1 MEIIEKINL
10 VKDMVA
16 IEVDLT
22 ETDKKIYFIFLDLLK
37 EMQKDTI
44 CPYCQRV
51 IKN

>member
-10 VKDMVA
+10 VKDMIS
-16 IEVDLT
+16 IEIDLT
-22 ETDKKIYFIFLDLLK
+22 VTEKKIYFIFLDLLE